1 MTIDR
6 YVLFDG
12 CLIGAVSYL
21 GWLAWQLRS
30 QMRSLR
36 TLVDARGWEV
46 WNRVSVLEQLTSFD
60 ALTGMG
66 NQRMFEST
74 LATALRGSTKLAL
87 LYIDLDGLK
96 PLNASLGHQGADK
109 VIRSAAL
116 AIRSSLRR
124 KADRDNVFRRS
135 TAADEFFIV
144 LANAS
149 LETGILVA
157 EQCLTSLRSLP
168 IPVTASIGVVT
179 WDGRSPA
186 STEDL
191 ERAAELE
198 MEQAKADGRGCVRP
212 LLTNQRSDDAV
223 PNAINPDRAA
233 RHTLAA

>member
-6 YVLFDG
+6 YVLFDSF
-12 CLIGAVSYL
+12 LIGAVGYL

-36 TLVDARGWEV
+36 TLVDARGWE
-46 WNRVSVLEQLTSFD
+46 
-60 ALTGMG
+60 
-66 NQRMFEST
+66 
-74 LATALRGSTKLAL
+74 AL

-135 TAADEFFIV
+135 TAADEFFII
-144 LANAS
+144 LASAS

-179 WDGRSPA
+179 WDGRSPS

-212 LLTNQRSDDAV
+212 LLTNQRADDAV

>member
-12 CLIGAVSYL
+12 CLIGAVGYL

-36 TLVDARGWEV
+36 TLVDARGWE
-46 WNRVSVLEQLTSFD
+46 
-60 ALTGMG
+60 
-66 NQRMFEST
+66 
-74 LATALRGSTKLAL
+74 AL

-144 LANAS
+144 LVSAS

-179 WDGRSPA
+179 WDGRSPL